1 MADTTGSLLQNVR
14 KALDA
19 LPLEDGDQGA
29 RTLAL
34 QYAKAIDTN
43 ACWEC
48 GSHAAILG
56 SLGPKLA
63 TLLNQLGATPD
74 ARARRQTPAPRS
86 TSTAKNVINL
96 DSLRSAAR
104 PS

>member
-1 MADTTGSLLQNVR
+1 MADTTGSLLHNVR

-34 QYAKAIDTN
+34 QYAEAIDTN
-43 ACWEC
+43 VCWEC
-48 GSHAAILG
+48 GSHATVLRD
-56 SLGPKLA
+56 LGPKLA

-74 ARARRQTPAPRS
+74 ARARRQVPANRPPATGS
-86 TSTAKNVINL
+86 NVVNL